1 MKIEMLPIDSV
12 CEFEGNPR
20 RNDAAVG
27 PVARSIKEFGFRVP
41 VIVDRDNVLVAGQ
54 TRVKAARQ
62 LGLTEVPAV
71 RADDLT
77 PEQVR
82 AFRVADNK
90 LHELSDWDI
99 DLLAVELAELK
110 ALEVDL
116 DSLGFGADELAQ
128 LLDPGVKEGE
138 CDPDHVPEPP
148 DEAVT
153 QPGDLWL
160 L

>member
-71 RADDLT
+71 RAD
-77 PEQVR
+77 R
-82 AFRVADNK
+82 A
-90 LHELSDWDI
+90 S
-99 DLLAVELAELK
+99 K
-110 ALEVDL
+110 AWYVCRY
-116 DSLGFGADELAQ
+116 SFNGFETSA
-128 LLDPGVKEGE
+128 
-138 CDPDHVPEPP
+138 
-148 DEAVT
+148 
-153 QPGDLWL
+153 
-160 L
+160 

>member
-1 MKIEMLPIDSV
+1 MQIEMLPIDSV
-12 CEFEGNPR
+12 REFEGNPR

-27 PVARSIKEFGFRVP
+27 PVARSINEFGFRVP
-41 VIVDRDNVLVAGQ
+41 VIVDRDNVLVAGH

-77 PEQVR
+77 AEQIR
-82 AFRVADNK
+82 AFRIADNK
-90 LHELSDWDI
+90 LHELSGWDI

-116 DSLGFGADELAQ
+116 DSLGFSVDELAQ
-128 LLDPGVKEGE
+128 LLDPGVKDGE
-138 CDPDHVPEPP
+138 CDPDDVPEPP
-148 DEAVT
+148 DAAVT
-153 QPGDLWL
+153 QPGDL
-160 L
+160 